1 IQLPLVL
8 FPYQSM
14 PGYVTNIMEIF
25 HHLGHPPR
33 IVQRAVNQEN
43 VMGLV
48 AAGVGA
54 SILPASFSSFSFP
67 GVVTKHITSGP
78 TTRLE
83 LVTDQLEVT
92 ANTAAV
98 VAVITDAAQRIS
110 RKTSS

>member
-1 IQLPLVL
+1 
-8 FPYQSM
+8 
-14 PGYVTNIMEIF
+14 MEIF
-25 HHLGHPPR
+25 HPIGQSPR
-33 IVQRAVNQEN
+33 IAQRAVNQEN

-67 GVVTKHITSGP
+67 GVVTKPITTRP

-83 LVTDQLEVT
+83 LVTDQQEVS

-98 VAVITDAAQRIS
+98 VAVLRAAAHLIIS
-110 RKTSS
+110 YKNAPNPV